1 MEANLV
7 PLMILLTAILLPA
20 VASPFYAF
28 WRARRNVAWNVVN
41 AAFVLQHASRDL
53 RRELDAEIQSLLPTH
68 GLRPE
73 SFARAGPAVRLA
85 MYSMAM
91 QRQGVQPPGSGKPFY
106 PLSSPY
112 LARSAKKHILMVRFL
127 VEAEHRVSLKELD
140 GISPSA

>member
-1 MEANLV
+1 MEASLV
-7 PLMILLTAILLPA
+7 PVMIVLTAILLPA
-20 VASPFYAF
+20 VAYPFYAF

-41 AAFVLQHASRDL
+41 AAFILQHASADL
-53 RRELDAEIQSLLPTH
+53 RRELDAEVQSLLPTQ

-73 SFARAGPAVRLA
+73 SFARAAPEVRLA

-91 QRQGVQPPGSGKPFY
+91 QRKGVQPPGSGKPFY